1 MGVDEA
7 VAVAKTRLRRARWC
21 ATLAHDNIYRF
32 QVKGRITVWPPP
44 CVTTH
49 SKSFI
54 SWLTCSIGVP
64 RLKLQSREQQNS
76 ASLRVTKRKAETQQ
90 QRSSRTRSSPNA
102 SGATRKIMSNEPR
115 GMIVSKYCFQKDLL
129 TTLLWYM
136 ATRHALVAMSGPASE
151 IR

>member
-1 MGVDEA
+1 MDEA
-7 VAVAKTRLRRARWC
+7 VAVAKTNLRRARWC

-44 CVTTH
+44 RVTTH
-49 SKSFI
+49 SKNFII

-64 RLKLQSREQQNS
+64 RLKLQIREQQNS
-76 ASLRVTKRKAETQQ
+76 ASLGVTKRKAETQQ

-102 SGATRKIMSNEPR
+102 SGATRKTMSNEPR

-136 ATRHALVAMSGPASE
+136 ATRHALAAMSGPASD